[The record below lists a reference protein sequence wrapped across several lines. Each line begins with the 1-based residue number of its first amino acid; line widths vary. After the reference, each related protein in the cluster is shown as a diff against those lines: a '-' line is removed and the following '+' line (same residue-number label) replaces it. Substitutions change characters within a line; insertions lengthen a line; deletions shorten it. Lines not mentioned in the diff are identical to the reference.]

1 MESTVR
7 AASMVYSS
15 EFGGSSTPPSLGRG
29 ECHADALRRLA
40 VFRGPPGSVICRP
53 VGECFHA
60 SEATPTGNAAM
71 GEGEFDFQGAGA
83 GVDSARDCG
92 CDRPRGFHG
101 VADSRHFRL

>member
-15 EFGGSSTPPSLGRG
+15 EFGGASMPSSLGRG
-29 ECHADALRRLA
+29 DYHADAFADR
-40 VFRGPPGSVICRP
+40 SVN
-53 VGECFHA
+53 VFHA
-60 SEATPTGNAAM
+60 SEATPAANAVM

-83 GVDSARDCG
+83 GVDSARDCD